1 LCCRWQRRNEKLSHI
16 SVIIADD
23 HEMLR
28 EGLRLL
34 LATQTDIEVIGEA
47 EDGIKAVELARAL
60 KPDVI
65 LLDIAMP
72 NLTGLE
78 ALIILREVSPQTRVI
93 MLSSHHKEAYVHQA
107 FDEGAFGYIVKG
119 SPSTEVITAIRKAAK
134 AEYYLSPDVQAQVI
148 AAYKSGRNTAGDN
161 RQKVEQSG
169 YANLSEREKQ
179 VFHLSVEGNSS
190 IQIGELL
197 CISSKTVDKHR
208 TSICKKLVVENPVQM
223 LHYAIR
229 IGILDPTLLQS

>member
-1 LCCRWQRRNEKLSHI
+1 MSSIR
-16 SVIIADD
+16 VVIADD

-34 LATQTDIEVIGEA
+34 LATQTDIEVVGEA
-47 EDGIKAVELARAL
+47 KDGLSAIELTRAL

-72 NLTGLE
+72 KLTGLE
-78 ALIILREVSPQTRVI
+78 ALSILSDVSSQTRVI
-93 MLSSHHKEAYVHQA
+93 MLSSHHKEAYIRQA

-119 SPSTEVITAIRKAAK
+119 SPSTEVLAAIRKAVQ

-148 AAYKSGRNTAGDN
+148 AAYKSVRNTGRDD
-161 RQKVEQSG
+161 RQKVKQLC
-169 YANLSEREKQ
+169 YANLSKREKQ
-179 VFHLSVEGNSS
+179 IFHLLVEGNSS
-190 IQIGELL
+190 IQISELL

-208 TSICKKLVVENPVQM
+208 ASICKKLLVENPVQM

-229 IGILDPTLLQS
+229 IGILDPTLLQE

>member
-1 LCCRWQRRNEKLSHI
+1 LNHI

-47 EDGIKAVELARAL
+47 EDGIKAVELTRAL

-72 NLTGLE
+72 KLTGLE

-93 MLSSHHKEAYVHQA
+93 MLSSHHNEAYVHQA

-134 AEYYLSPDVQAQVI
+134 AEYCLSPDVQAQVI
-148 AAYKSGRNTAGDN
+148 TAYKSGRNTAGEN
-161 RQKVEQSG
+161 RKGIEQSG
-169 YANLSEREKQ
+169 YAKLSEREKQ
-179 VFHLSVEGNSS
+179 IFHLSVEGNSS
-190 IQIGELL
+190 MQIGELL

-208 TSICKKLVVENPVQM
+208 SSICKKLAVENPVQM
-223 LHYAIR
+223 LRYAIR
-229 IGILDPTLLQS
+229 IGVLDPTLLQS